1 MDRDLIVYKNAVWNE
16 ENEVGKVFN
25 FITNLTNAQHHD
37 FLY

>member
-16 ENEVGKVFN
+16 DKEVGKVFN
-25 FITNLTNAQHHD
+25 FITNLISAQHHD